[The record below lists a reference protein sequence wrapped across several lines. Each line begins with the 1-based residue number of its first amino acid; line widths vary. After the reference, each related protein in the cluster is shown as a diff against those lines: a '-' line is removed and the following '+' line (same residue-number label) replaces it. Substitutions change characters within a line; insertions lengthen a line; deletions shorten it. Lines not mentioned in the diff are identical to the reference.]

1 MFAGKTALVTGASS
15 GIGEATAL
23 ALAEAG
29 ADVALNYLLYPDSA
43 QGLTEKIEAL
53 GRKVQKYEVD
63 VSDRLKVEGM
73 VDHIV
78 EDFGRIDMLVTCAVY
93 SDREPFHTAGIEGFH
108 KTIDVTMWGAF
119 NALRAVTNKLI
130 AQQAGGSIV
139 VVGSPHAIS
148 PFPNAMAYN
157 MAKAA
162 VVQMAKTAAVEL
174 VEHDIRVNVAH
185 PGWTDTKGERKFFS
199 EDQLL
204 EGGKS
209 IPAGRL
215 ARSEEIARAILFLLS
230 NESEYIN
237 GTELVIDGGFSLPWN
252 KSRVSQKK

>member
-1 MFAGKTALVTGASS
+1 MFVGKTALITGASS

-43 QGLTEKIEAL
+43 QRLAEKIEAL
-53 GRKVQKYEVD
+53 GRKVRKYEVD
-63 VSDRLKVEGM
+63 VADRLQVEAM
-73 VDHIV
+73 VDNMV
-78 EDFGRIDMLVTCAVY
+78 ADFGRIDMLVTCAVY
-93 SDREPFHTAGIEGFH
+93 SDREPFHTASIDGFR

-119 NALRAVTNKLI
+119 NALRAVTNKLV
-130 AQQAGGSIV
+130 AQQEGGSVV

-148 PFPNAMAYN
+148 PYPNAMAYN

-162 VVQMAKTAAVEL
+162 VVQMARTAAVEL
-174 VEHDIRVNVAH
+174 VEHDIRVNVVH

-199 EDQLL
+199 EDQLA
-204 EGGKS
+204 EGGKN

-215 ARSEEIARAILFLLS
+215 ARSEEIARAILFMLS

-252 KSRVSQKK
+252 KSRVRQK